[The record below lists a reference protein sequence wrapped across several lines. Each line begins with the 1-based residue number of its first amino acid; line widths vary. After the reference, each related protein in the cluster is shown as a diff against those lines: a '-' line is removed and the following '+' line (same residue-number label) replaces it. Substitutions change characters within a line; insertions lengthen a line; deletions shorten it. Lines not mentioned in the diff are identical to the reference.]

1 MTQLT
6 PTEFFPS
13 TFLNETSVQHSLG
26 EDFTL
31 CDNGNVV
38 FHWADYH
45 ETCDTIKI
53 AIDTN
58 SDLRNEFAR
67 KEVALTRLSLIP
79 VWIRTNKKVHQTTM
93 FELYERSVLN
103 NVQYSLGI
111 NPFGPIEISFISS
124 TGPFKSMVI
133 AECFNRSTY
142 KDFVMVYLLKDKL
155 PKRDYRIRL
164 KSKVLMEYGKDF
176 SKAGLI
182 GLEQLTM
189 NGILFSLDS
198 DEFINY
204 VSKETEMRIL
214 IDSTTLE
221 NAAGKDLQG
230 LKEYLSQYA
239 FNLLYSSR
247 LEDAISCQLKDFSF
261 QSSFDFFK
269 DKKIYL
275 FITYEKLANNSQTS
289 IRSIKEFVGH
299 TRSLIRE
306 HYNSNLLIKSA

>member
-1 MTQLT
+1 MTHLT
-6 PTEFFPS
+6 LTEFFPT
-13 TFLNETSVQHSLG
+13 TFFNETTIQHRLG
-26 EDFTL
+26 EDFSL

-45 ETCDTIKI
+45 ETCDTVKM
-53 AIDTN
+53 ALDTN
-58 SDLRNEFAR
+58 SDLQSEYAK
-67 KEVALTRLSLIP
+67 KEIALTRLALIP

-93 FELYERSVLN
+93 FELYERSILN
-103 NVQYSLGI
+103 DVQYSLGV
-111 NPFGPIEISFISS
+111 NPFGQIEISFISS
-124 TGPFKSMVI
+124 TGPFKLMAI

-155 PKRDYRIRL
+155 PRRDYRIRL

-198 DEFINY
+198 DEFVNH
-204 VSKETEMRIL
+204 VSKESEMRIL

-221 NAAGKDLQG
+221 NAAGKNLNE
-230 LKEYLSQYA
+230 LKDYLSQFA

-247 LEDAISCQLKDFSF
+247 LEDAICCQLKDFSF

-275 FITYEKLANNSQTS
+275 FISYEKLSQHSQTS
-289 IRSIKEFVGH
+289 INSLKDFVVH

-306 HYNSNLLIKSA
+306 HYKSNLLTKIA